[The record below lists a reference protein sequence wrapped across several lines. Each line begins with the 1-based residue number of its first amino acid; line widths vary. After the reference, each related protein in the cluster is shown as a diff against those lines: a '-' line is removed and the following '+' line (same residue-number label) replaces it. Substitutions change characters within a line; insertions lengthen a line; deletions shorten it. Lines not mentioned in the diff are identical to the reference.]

1 MWIFPRSVVR
11 CRRRRRYFDPLHARH
26 EHHFR
31 PDQEPAGKAAK
42 RVSKVGEDSICTPQA
57 TREQAIDLQ
66 SAIHPRVLRETP
78 SFAAI
83 TLVAPGERFNAF
95 EIFVTPT
102 FFFASDFNS
111 RTSAAVH

>member
-1 MWIFPRSVVR
+1 
-11 CRRRRRYFDPLHARH
+11 
-26 EHHFR
+26 
-31 PDQEPAGKAAK
+31 
-42 RVSKVGEDSICTPQA
+42 VGEDSICTPQA

-111 RTSAAVH
+111 RTSAAVHARLTSFFLAISAPLLRIGLVSHRNEFAM